1 MAAVALFRSWPLV
14 MERLNE
20 RKRDSANE
28 KADDWVRL
36 REERDHAL
44 ERVHTLEAKVYDLQ
58 QENFELRSRAL
69 TAEAQILGIGMGRQ
83 SVAEVEAA
91 KRLAQD
97 KKPEGK

>member
-1 MAAVALFRSWPLV
+1 MAAVALFRAWPLIL
-14 MERLNE
+14 ERLNE
-20 RKRDSANE
+20 RKRDHANE

-44 ERVHTLEAKVYDLQ
+44 ERANALEAKVYELQ
-58 QENFELRSRAL
+58 QDNYELRTRAL

-83 SVAEVEAA
+83 RVHEVEAA
-91 KRLAQD
+91 KRVAED